1 MKLLFQSSNGSER
14 VIAEVNS
21 FAEANEEMDKFMEE
35 RNFQSYYKR
44 LWQHGDRVYV
54 DCGSHCEFFVIEPCT
69 MEFIHNESFKDGGY
83 ND

>member
-1 MKLLFQSSNGSER
+1 MKLLFQSSNGSES

-44 LWQHGDRVYV
+44 LWDRDGRLMV
-54 DCGSHCEFFVIEPCT
+54 DVGSWTEFFIVE
-69 MEFIHNESFKDGGY
+69 GY
-83 ND
+83 NLEDVHKEQETWDKED

>member
-44 LWQHGDRVYV
+44 LWDRDGRLMV
-54 DCGSHCEFFVIEPCT
+54 DVGSWTEFFIVE
-69 MEFIHNESFKDGGY
+69 GY
-83 ND
+83 SLEDVHKEQETWNKED

>member
-44 LWQHGDRVYV
+44 LWDRDGRLMV
-54 DCGSHCEFFVIEPCT
+54 DVGSWTEFFIVE
-69 MEFIHNESFKDGGY
+69 GY
-83 ND
+83 NLEDVHKEQETWDKED